1 MNASIPREVLLY
13 VKSRKQITSFYRGSA
28 QQLETTAGG
37 KDIPMGA
44 ASSSATNLSPDV
56 GEAETALVLPDEQAR
71 AVALVEELAPPRG
84 YALKII
90 DVSRA
95 GLVKKIFDTHLSG
108 VERYPV
114 LVSPATGKRLEGAD
128 AFTEPSL
135 LNLLP
140 ADLRNVRAFTQLK
153 VDAHQVDTVRS
164 GLLSFSEVKEVHLIT
179 GEWDMFITLEF
190 PSGPAANKRQVF
202 DFVLQKLAKIP
213 GVQDFST
220 MIPEYSVT
228 KFPI

>member
-1 MNASIPREVLLY
+1 MNASHPREVLLY

-28 QQLETTAGG
+28 AQLETTSPGR
-37 KDIPMGA
+37 DIPQGA
-44 ASSSATNLSPDV
+44 ASSSGTNLSPDV
-56 GEAETALVLPDEQAR
+56 GEAETSLVLPDDQAR
-71 AVALVEELAPPRG
+71 ATALVQELAPSRG
-84 YALKII
+84 YSLKII

-95 GLVKKIFDTHLSG
+95 SLMKKILDTHLSG

-114 LVSPATGKRLEGAD
+114 LVSPATGKRLEGAE
-128 AFTEPSL
+128 AFTESTL
-135 LNLLP
+135 LGLLP
-140 ADLRNVRAFTQLK
+140 ADLRNSRAFTQLK
-153 VDAHQVDTVRS
+153 VDPHEVETVRS
-164 GLLSFSEVKEVHLIT
+164 ALMGFSEVKEIHLIT
-179 GEWDMFITLEF
+179 GEWDMFLVLEF
-190 PSGPAANKRQVF
+190 PTGPGAGKRQVF